1 MYHIK
6 DHVGVVYK
14 VSGNLLV
21 LDASSNKGVGL
32 FNWSKTVIFYK
43 KKEYMIDEGW
53 HELFEKIVYRK
64 LNTLRD

>member
-32 FNWSKTVIFYK
+32 FNWSINNNF
-43 KKEYMIDEGW
+43 
-53 HELFEKIVYRK
+53 L
-64 LNTLRD
+64 